1 MDIEQSLIRNE
12 SFNDNEIRFFSETD
26 DVVTAISSLYEQDQD
41 QVVDDSS
48 NETNEVVDA
57 DSNNETNEFFSL
69 EELKALLF
77 GDQDQDVDDS
87 SSNELV
93 VDADTVYSTNEF
105 SSLEEL
111 KACLFGEDDDDKM
124 QANST
129 SFQIPPSTST
139 FTCTGDLDLE
149 FSCQPMKAPQTGD
162 LDLELEFSCQPEPMK
177 APQTGDF
184 HDVTNTQSFQ
194 NIPPSM
200 TPLPLPPSTFTFAHM
215 PLPLPPST
223 FAFAGRE
230 IASQQITL
238 AEIDQFADAAAKQK
252 RKMKMQFNPNL
263 QPSHESRF
271 RPRQLNNSHG
281 HMDAHVQFHHVCV

>member
-26 DVVTAISSLYEQDQD
+26 EVVDAISSLYDQD
-41 QVVDDSS
+41 QH
-48 NETNEVVDA
+48 
-57 DSNNETNEFFSL
+57 
-69 EELKALLF
+69 
-77 GDQDQDVDDS
+77 QDQDVDG

-93 VDADTVYSTNEF
+93 VDADDDDDDKMQENSTNEF

-111 KACLFGEDDDDKM
+111 KACLFSKGDDDKM

-139 FTCTGDLDLE
+139 FTFTGDLDLE

-162 LDLELEFSCQPEPMK
+162 
-177 APQTGDF
+177 F
-184 HDVTNTQSFQ
+184 HDVTNMQSFQ

-200 TPLPLPPSTFTFAHM
+200 TPLPPLPLPLPPSTFTFA

-223 FAFAGRE
+223 FTFACRE
-230 IASQQITL
+230 FASQEITL
-238 AEIDQFADAAAKQK
+238 AEII
-252 RKMKMQFNPNL
+252 
-263 QPSHESRF
+263 
-271 RPRQLNNSHG
+271 
-281 HMDAHVQFHHVCV
+281 FHSSYGCVHIS

>member
-12 SFNDNEIRFFSETD
+12 SFNDNEIRFFSKTEE
-26 DVVTAISSLYEQDQD
+26 VVNAISSLYDQDQD
-41 QVVDDSS
+41 QDQVEVVDDSS

-77 GDQDQDVDDS
+77 DDQDQDVDDS

-93 VDADTVYSTNEF
+93 VDADTVYSTNKF

-111 KACLFGEDDDDKM
+111 KACLFREDDDDKM

-184 HDVTNTQSFQ
+184 HDVTNTQSFR

-200 TPLPLPPSTFTFAHM
+200 TPPLPLPLPLPLPPSTFT
-215 PLPLPPST
+215 
-223 FAFAGRE
+223 FAGRE

-252 RKMKMQFNPNL
+252 RKMQFNTNL

>member
-26 DVVTAISSLYEQDQD
+26 EVVDAISSLYDQD
-41 QVVDDSS
+41 QH
-48 NETNEVVDA
+48 
-57 DSNNETNEFFSL
+57 
-69 EELKALLF
+69 
-77 GDQDQDVDDS
+77 QDQDVDG

-93 VDADTVYSTNEF
+93 VDADDDDDDKMQANSTNEF

-111 KACLFGEDDDDKM
+111 KACLFSEDDDDKM

-139 FTCTGDLDLE
+139 FTFTGDLDLE
-149 FSCQPMKAPQTGD
+149 FSCQ
-162 LDLELEFSCQPEPMK
+162 PMK

-200 TPLPLPPSTFTFAHM
+200 TPLPLPPSTFTFA
-215 PLPLPPST
+215 
-223 FAFAGRE
+223 GRE

-252 RKMKMQFNPNL
+252 RKMQFNTNL